1 MKKDSK
7 KSVFTNP
14 FVLQNIMYVLFR
26 AMSLK
31 FAFNKKFRELIKN
44 EYDTFNKT
52 IAIQTRDKSVKLYMV
67 FNNGKLKVKHGIPEK
82 ADLTIIYRSPEIIK
96 EFATLSPEEMLNYL
110 LTNKLTFK
118 GNLSYLSRFAYLL
131 NNFIPPKDEKIKTS
145 AQPQKTTANKIAPQD
160 KPSLISRRGLLIA
173 KPSDNVKYLDE
184 PYLQA
189 YTISDFPG
197 LEMQRNLH
205 FTSKPSICPERPEL
219 ITTYFM
225 ETGFEFDKNG
235 KRRPPLLRQAEA
247 LNYILTNKKPIIR
260 ANSLLAG
267 TTTSKEI
274 GVMIYPEGHGIT
286 LWPELKTIS
295 KRKLQPYDI
304 DNYTV
309 ELLDKKV
316 FPFWSDRNVREYA
329 RITNNFPRYQELD
342 EKFVLYFM
350 WKTVALSHTV
360 PDFPRM
366 LKYGLIPVIEDAR
379 KRKSETN
386 SEKQNIFYS
395 AIEIALQGVLN
406 YADHLRQ
413 EALRLATDAE
423 NAGSGNDVIAHY
435 KRLADILERV
445 PAYGAR
451 NLYEAVQSLW
461 ILWIALHN
469 ESTNA
474 GLSLGHLDLWLQP
487 YFESDMKSLNTREE
501 KEAYIKHAI
510 ELIGNFFF
518 KCQDHL
524 PLVADIGNKLF
535 GGSSSDQ
542 AITLGG
548 IDEQG
553 NSAVND
559 MTYIFLKVTE
569 MLTIRDP
576 NMNARYY
583 PGINS
588 DTYLKR
594 LIEVNMVTTATP
606 SIHNDK
612 AMIQSLKSIG
622 FKEEDARQWC
632 ATGCVEPTIPGK
644 HFGHTN
650 SMMFNMVAALEMAL
664 NNGVHPLAGE
674 QIGIKTGSIEE
685 EAFPT
690 FEDFFQAFERQL
702 RFLAYQTIECN
713 NSLGFAHQVIRPTP
727 ILSSMFEGPMEVAKD
742 LTEGGARYNTSGVA
756 CIGLTD
762 IVDSL
767 MTIKKLVYDEK
778 KVDFKTL
785 HKAINDN
792 FEGYEKLHA
801 MIQNKVPKFGSDDP
815 EVNNL
820 AQRVVDTVFDI
831 FYNRT
836 NYRGGHYLVGF
847 WSMSNHV
854 AFGTLS
860 GALPS
865 GRLRYKP
872 FTPGL
877 TPENVKGVDL
887 LSSIRTIAALKPEKM
902 PNNIAFNV
910 KVAPDSRDTHEETV
924 NQITAYAKSYFEL
937 GGMQMQFNIITTET
951 LKDAMEHPENYRNLL
966 VRVSGYNA
974 YFVELDRDLQLEI
987 INRQQ
992 MRV

>member
-1 MKKDSK
+1 
-7 KSVFTNP
+7 
-14 FVLQNIMYVLFR
+14 
-26 AMSLK
+26 
-31 FAFNKKFRELIKN
+31 
-44 EYDTFNKT
+44 
-52 IAIQTRDKSVKLYMV
+52 
-67 FNNGKLKVKHGIPEK
+67 
-82 ADLTIIYRSPEIIK
+82 
-96 EFATLSPEEMLNYL
+96 
-110 LTNKLTFK
+110 
-118 GNLSYLSRFAYLL
+118 
-131 NNFIPPKDEKIKTS
+131 
-145 AQPQKTTANKIAPQD
+145 
-160 KPSLISRRGLLIA
+160 
-173 KPSDNVKYLDE
+173 
-184 PYLQA
+184 
-189 YTISDFPG
+189 
-197 LEMQRNLH
+197 
-205 FTSKPSICPERPEL
+205 
-219 ITTYFM
+219 
-225 ETGFEFDKNG
+225 
-235 KRRPPLLRQAEA
+235 
-247 LNYILTNKKPIIR
+247 
-260 ANSLLAG
+260 
-267 TTTSKEI
+267 
-274 GVMIYPEGHGIT
+274 
-286 LWPELKTIS
+286 
-295 KRKLQPYDI
+295 
-304 DNYTV
+304 
-309 ELLDKKV
+309 
-316 FPFWSDRNVREYA
+316 
-329 RITNNFPRYQELD
+329 
-342 EKFVLYFM
+342 
-350 WKTVALSHTV
+350 
-360 PDFPRM
+360 
-366 LKYGLIPVIEDAR
+366 
-379 KRKSETN
+379 
-386 SEKQNIFYS
+386 
-395 AIEIALQGVLN
+395 
-406 YADHLRQ
+406 
-413 EALRLATDAE
+413 
-423 NAGSGNDVIAHY
+423 
-435 KRLADILERV
+435 
-445 PAYGAR
+445 
-451 NLYEAVQSLW
+451 
-461 ILWIALHN
+461 
-469 ESTNA
+469 
-474 GLSLGHLDLWLQP
+474 
-487 YFESDMKSLNTREE
+487 MKSLNTREE
-501 KEAYIKHAI
+501 REAYIKHAI

-792 FEGYEKLHA
+792 FEGYEKLHT

>member
-1 MKKDSK
+1 MENKTN
-7 KSVFTNP
+7 KSIFSQP
-14 FVLQNIMYVLFR
+14 IVLQSIMYMLLKS
-26 AMSLK
+26 MSLK
-31 FAFNKKFRELIKN
+31 FSINKKFRELIKN
-44 EYDTFNKT
+44 EFNTFNKT

-67 FNNGKLKVKHGIPEK
+67 FRDGKMKVKHGIPLK
-82 ADLTIIYRSPEIIK
+82 ADLTIIYKSPEIIK

-118 GNLSYLSRFAYLL
+118 GNLSYLSRFAYIL
-131 NNFIPPKDEKIKTS
+131 NSFIPPKTNKQLSVVKKSSTIKDVDRS
-145 AQPQKTTANKIAPQD
+145 SFISKRGKLTAT
-160 KPSLISRRGLLIA
+160 
-173 KPSDNVKYLDE
+173 PSDNVKYLDE
-184 PYLQA
+184 PYLQK
-189 YTISDFPG
+189 YTISDFPR
-197 LEMQRNLH
+197 LEEQRDQH
-205 FTSKPSICPERPEL
+205 FFLKPSICPERPL
-219 ITTYFM
+219 LLTQYFM
-225 ETGFEFDKNG
+225 DTGFEFDKEG
-235 KRRPPLLRQAEA
+235 RRRPPILRQAQA
-247 LNYILTNKKPIIR
+247 LNYILTNKKPIIHE
-260 ANSLLAG
+260 NNILAG
-267 TTTSKEI
+267 STTSKEI
-274 GVMIYPEGHGIT
+274 GVVIYPEGHGIT
-286 LWPELKTIS
+286 VWPELKTIS
-295 KRKLQPYDI
+295 NRKLQPYDI
-304 DNYTV
+304 DEETV
-309 ELLDKKV
+309 ELLDKRV
-316 FPFWSDRNVREYA
+316 FPFWSERNVREYT
-329 RITNNFPRYQELD
+329 RIVNNFPRFQELD

-366 LKYGLIPVIEDAR
+366 LKYGLVPVIEDAVQR
-379 KRKSETN
+379 QN
-386 SEKQNIFYS
+386 STKDEKQRIFYS
-395 AIEIALQGVLN
+395 AIEIALKGVLN
-406 YADHLRQ
+406 YATHLREQ
-413 EALRLATDAE
+413 AIQLIADAQKNGDNNNISRYKKLAL
-423 NAGSGNDVIAHY
+423 
-435 KRLADILERV
+435 ILEQV

-451 NLYEAVQSLW
+451 TLYEAVQSLW

-474 GLSLGHLDLWLQP
+474 GLSLGHLDLWLNP
-487 YFESDMKSLNTREE
+487 YFEADIEKLKTKEEREQ
-501 KEAYIKHAI
+501 YIKDSI

-548 IDEQG
+548 IDEHG

-583 PGINS
+583 PGVNS
-588 DTYLKR
+588 DTYLRR
-594 LIEVNMVTTATP
+594 LVEVNMVTTATP

-612 AMIQSLKSIG
+612 AMIQSLISIG
-622 FKEEDARQWC
+622 FTEQDARLWC

-664 NNGVHPLAGE
+664 NNGVHPLVEE
-674 QIGIKTGSIEE
+674 QIGPKTGSIEDD
-685 EAFPT
+685 AFTT
-690 FEDFFQAFERQL
+690 FEDFFQAFEKQL
-702 RFLAYQTIECN
+702 RFLAYQTIDYN
-713 NSLGFAHQVIRPTP
+713 NSLGFGHQVIRPTP
-727 ILSSMFEGPMEVAKD
+727 ILSSMFEGTMEKAKD
-742 LTEGGARYNTSGVA
+742 LTEGGAIYNTSGVA

-767 MTIKKLVYDEK
+767 MTIKKLVFDERK
-778 KVDFKTL
+778 LDFKTL
-785 HKAINDN
+785 HMAINNN
-792 FEGYEKLHA
+792 FEGYEKLHT

-887 LSSIRTIAALKPEKM
+887 LSSIRTIAGLNPEKM

-910 KVAPDSRDTHEETV
+910 KVAPDSSDTHEETV
-924 NQITAYAKSYFEL
+924 EQITAYAKSYFEL
-937 GGMQMQFNIITTET
+937 GGMQMQFNIVTTET